1 MIFGISPGGSSAP
14 APGPVRGDVVV
25 VGRGANGAAAALG
38 LAQAGLRTVLVG
50 PAPAPESDTAWDAR
64 IFALS
69 PASRALLEQLR
80 VWPAMQGERV
90 QAVGA
95 MRVFPDSRADAPELR
110 FEAPDAGARALAYIV
125 EARNLGAALER
136 GLGFAGVR
144 VLDARV
150 EQAIAHPDRV
160 ELVLHDGT
168 RVHARLL
175 VAGDGAASPLRGL
188 LGIPAMERP
197 YAQHA
202 VVANFESALPHEG
215 CAWQW
220 FGEHGILA
228 LLPLPGNSCS
238 MVWSAA
244 PALADEL
251 MALPA
256 EALAQRVAETA
267 GGVLGRL
274 TVLGPPVRFP
284 LRLVRTG
291 SLIASRTVLLGDAA
305 HAVHPLA
312 GQGLNLGF
320 GDVAE
325 LLAVL
330 ARREPFRD
338 LGDHLLLRRY
348 ERARKEPVLAMSWA
362 TDGLQRLFDPGPDAT
377 LPPVLQ
383 PLRVLREAGWR
394 AVAGSPWLRRR
405 LVRHAMS

>member
-50 PAPAPESDTAWDAR
+50 PAPGPEADTPWDAR

-69 PASRALLEQLR
+69 PASRGLLERLR
-80 VWPAMQGERV
+80 VWPALDGSRV

-95 MRVFPDSRADAPELR
+95 MRVFPDRRADAPELR
-110 FEAPDAGARALAYIV
+110 FVAQEAGAQALAYIV
-125 EARNLGAALER
+125 EARNLGTALER

-144 VLDARV
+144 VVDARV
-150 EQAIAHPDRV
+150 EEAAVLPDRV
-160 ELVLHDGT
+160 ELGLHDGS

-175 VAGDGAASPLRGL
+175 VAADGAASPLRGL
-188 LGIPAMERP
+188 LGIPATE
-197 YAQHA
+197 YAYPQHA
-202 VVANFESALPHEG
+202 VVANFACALPHGG

-228 LLPLPGNSCS
+228 LLPLPGDRCS

-244 PALADEL
+244 PALADDL
-251 MALPA
+251 MALPV
-256 EALAQRVAETA
+256 EALAQRVTEAA
-267 GGVLGRL
+267 GGVLGAL
-274 TVLGPPVRFP
+274 APLGAPARFP

-291 SLIASRTVLLGDAA
+291 SLIAPRTVLLGDAA
-305 HAVHPLA
+305 HAMHPLA

-330 ARREPFRD
+330 AGRESFRD
-338 LGDHLLLRRY
+338 LGDTLLLRRY
-348 ERARKEPVLAMSWA
+348 ERARREPVLAMTWA
-362 TDGLQRLFDPGPDAT
+362 TDILQRLFDPSPDAT
-377 LPPVLQ
+377 LPPVLR

-394 AVAGSPWLRRR
+394 AVAGSPSLRRR